1 MNRLTKKNMIIM
13 GARSSC
19 KTLFD
24 KIYRKLDKLEDLEEQ
39 LGCPLE
45 VFFKILKKRNYY
57 FEYNGKVYYNKKCY
71 INTVNLDD
79 GFISVSVSN
88 EELRN
93 KYIFDVKLFFNEHK
107 NTWWLS
113 ETKEE

>member
-1 MNRLTKKNMIIM
+1 MSRLTHKNMIIM
-13 GARSSC
+13 FGRDSW
-19 KTLFD
+19 KTLFNQ
-24 KIYRKLDKLEDLEEQ
+24 IYRKLYKLEELEEQ

-45 VFFKILKKRNYY
+45 VFFKILKERNYY

-79 GFISVSVSN
+79 GFISLSVGN

-107 NTWWLS
+107 KTWWLS